1 MVIIIFFDQL
11 IDGFWQCWLFW
22 TSWFFS
28 TNGVVPDQF
37 ERFWSV
43 LWVETMLLVLL
54 IVFCFFS
61 SCPWFWTSWLF
72 LTFAMVSDQF
82 DWYWFR
88 PCCWLDWWFLTFLTM
103 LMVFDHV
110 DGSGPVD
117 CFRPMGWFLTILNGF
132 DQCYGFTPCC
142 WSYLWIFFLFWQCWW
157 FFTVLWFW
165 TSWLF
170 STNAMVSEQ
179 FERFWSV
186 LWVKTLLLVILVVFV
201 FFWPCWW
208 SCTSWLFSTNAMV
221 PDQFDWYWSVLWFQT
236 MLLVILVVFD
246 FFDRW
251 WVLTMSMVLD
261 QLIVFYQLDVFSISV
276 IFQTVMLR
284 DKCIAS

>member
-1 MVIIIFFDQL
+1 MVIIFFFDQL

-22 TSWFFS
+22 TSWFFFDQWGS
-28 TNGVVPDQF
+28 SWPVWTVLISFMGWDHVVGLTNSF
-37 ERFWSV
+37 
-43 LWVETMLLVLL
+43 L
-54 IVFCFFS
+54 FFS

-142 WSYLWIFFLFWQCWW
+142 WSYLWIFFSFL
-157 FFTVLWFW
+157 
-165 TSWLF
+165 
-170 STNAMVSEQ
+170 
-179 FERFWSV
+179 
-186 LWVKTLLLVILVVFV
+186 
-201 FFWPCWW
+201 
-208 SCTSWLFSTNAMV
+208 
-221 PDQFDWYWSVLWFQT
+221 T
-236 MLLVILVVFD
+236 MLMIFH
-246 FFDRW
+246 R
-251 WVLTMSMVLD
+251 SMVLD
-261 QLIVFYQLDVFSISV
+261 QLIVFDQCDGFWTVWTVLISV
-276 IFQTVMLR
+276 MG
-284 DKCIAS
+284 